1 MHEGNPVGVDE
12 NISKEQ
18 IEDAIRLMNEDF
30 NATNSDLSNV
40 IDEFQNIIGN
50 TNVTYKLGIDPN
62 GNCTEG
68 ITRTYWEGT
77 SSGGF
82 SYHA

>member
-1 MHEGNPVGVDE
+1 MVSKIIPVVFHIMHEGNPVGVDE

-50 TNVTYKLGIDPN
+50 TNVTYKLARIP
-62 GNCTEG
+62 T
-68 ITRTYWEGT
+68 
-77 SSGGF
+77 
-82 SYHA
+82 